1 MCAYATGTMSLSH
14 VTRISRALDVVS
26 ARSHTR
32 EHQQGELALRTKEQV
47 VTLLESAL
55 GIAGRF
61 DDAGDGMPLLGA
73 IPELDSMAVA
83 TVLTALE
90 ERFGFLIDDDEID
103 GSAFA
108 TIGSL
113 VAFVDAKLAES
124 NAQGSDVSLSIPQ
137 A

>member
-1 MCAYATGTMSLSH
+1 MSLSN
-14 VTRISRALDVVS
+14 VTRMSRALDAVS
-26 ARSHTR
+26 AQSHTR
-32 EHQQGELALRTKEQV
+32 EHQQGEPALRTKEQV
-47 VTLLESAL
+47 VALLESVL
-55 GIAGRF
+55 GIEGRLHN
-61 DDAGDGMPLLGA
+61 ATDGMPLLGA

-113 VAFVDAKLAES
+113 VSFVDAKLADS
-124 NAQGSDVSLSIPQ
+124 NAQGDDVSLSIRQ

>member
-1 MCAYATGTMSLSH
+1 MSLSN
-14 VTRISRALDVVS
+14 VARI
-26 ARSHTR
+26 ARTSCRFGAIAHTR
-32 EHQQGELALRTKEQV
+32 TINREKLALRTKQQV
-47 VTLLESAL
+47 IVLLENVL
-55 GIAGRF
+55 GISGRLSNA
-61 DDAGDGMPLLGA
+61 DESTPLLGA

-90 ERFGFLIDDDEID
+90 ERFDFLIDDDEID

-113 VAFVDAKLAES
+113 VSFVERKIDELQQ
-124 NAQGSDVSLSIPQ
+124 QGNSVPLSISQ

>member
-1 MCAYATGTMSLSH
+1 M
-14 VTRISRALDVVS
+14 SRAPDAVS
-26 ARSHTR
+26 AQSHTC
-32 EHQQGELALRTKEQV
+32 EHQQGEPALRTKEQV
-47 VTLLESAL
+47 VALLESVL
-55 GIAGRF
+55 GIEGRLHN
-61 DDAGDGMPLLGA
+61 ATDGMPLLGA

-113 VAFVDAKLAES
+113 VSFVDAKLADS
-124 NAQGSDVSLSIPQ
+124 NAQGDDVSLSIRQ